1 MNLNF
6 DSVYSEVVLYL
17 QNNMYIAVAL
27 AGVLLLLLFKKPK
40 LFFIILI
47 IACINIASFY
57 VISQIAMVGTEHGSR
72 LVEKNAGQIP
82 PQ

>member
-17 QNNMYIAVAL
+17 QNNMFIAVAL

-40 LFFIILI
+40 LFFIILLI
-47 IACINIASFY
+47 MCINIASFY
-57 VISQIAMVGTEHGSR
+57 VISQIADVGTDQKSK

-82 PQ
+82 LQ

>member
-6 DSVYSEVVLYL
+6 DNVYSEVVLYL
-17 QNNMYIAVAL
+17 QNNIYITIAL

-40 LFFIILI
+40 LFFIILL

-57 VISQIAMVGTEHGSR
+57 VISQISMVGTEQGSK
-72 LVEKNAGQIP
+72 LVEKNVGRIP
-82 PQ
+82 NQ

>member
-17 QNNMYIAVAL
+17 QNNIYISIAL

-40 LFFIILI
+40 LFFIILL

-57 VISQIAMVGTEHGSR
+57 VISQISMVGTDQEAK
-72 LVEKNAGQIP
+72 LVKKNAWEAPHQ
-82 PQ
+82 